1 MKTFYI
7 MHNVGRSRYV
17 VNFHDGRKSHQ
28 DGSPFFDIEI
38 LKSKKALT
46 EFVNGLLYVGYI
58 KL

>member
-1 MKTFYI
+1 MKTFYV

-17 VNFHDGRKSHQ
+17 VNFHNGYKSHD

-38 LKSKKALT
+38 FKSKKALT
-46 EFVNGLLYVGYI
+46 EFTKDLLTIGYI

>member
-1 MKTFYI
+1 MKTFHIIY
-7 MHNVGRSRYV
+7 NVGRSRYV
-17 VNFHDGRKSHQ
+17 VNLHDGNKQHN

-46 EFVNGLLYVGYI
+46 EFTKKLLTIGYI

>member
-7 MHNVGRSRYV
+7 MYNVGRSRYV
-17 VNFHDGRKSHQ
+17 VNFHNGHKAHN

-46 EFVNGLLYVGYI
+46 KFVDDLLSVGYV